1 MQAQSNCL
9 HVCCIQSCLTSVP
22 CWAGHSPFDALR
34 SSLHS
39 QPWAFSP
46 HFSSSLQSNPM
57 VLWAQLSI
65 LRHPPPIGLAAPFP
79 RAGAQDHALGL
90 MLCWHCPEIR
100 NNFWTRGS
108 HFQLAL
114 GSTNYVTRP
123 VGGNYLW
130 GQLQHMTLC
139 FYLIKVKTK
148 LSHPQSTLC
157 VQNNFTRITSS
168 KPPGKPGAWGD
179 RVPAAAVGLQAF
191 PNWCEAFWGFPFNFC
206 SYFPARL
213 SL

>member
-1 MQAQSNCL
+1 MF
-9 HVCCIQSCLTSVP
+9 IP
-22 CWAGHSPFDALR
+22 PFSTL
-34 SSLHS
+34 SL
-39 QPWAFSP
+39 FSP
-46 HFSSSLQSNPM
+46 LLLFPPVQSYGA
-57 VLWAQLSI
+57 LGTAQHSKV
-65 LRHPPPIGLAAPFP
+65 PPHIGLAAPFP
-79 RAGAQDHALGL
+79 RAGAQDHVLGL

-157 VQNNFTRITSS
+157 VQNKFMRITSS

-191 PNWCEAFWGFPFNFC
+191 LNWCEAFWGFPFNFC
-206 SYFPARL
+206 SYFPAPL